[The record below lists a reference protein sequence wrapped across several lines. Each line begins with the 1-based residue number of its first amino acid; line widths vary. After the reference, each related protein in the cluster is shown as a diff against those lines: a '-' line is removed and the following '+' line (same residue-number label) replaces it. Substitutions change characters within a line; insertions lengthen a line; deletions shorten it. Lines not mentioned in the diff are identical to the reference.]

1 MSKSAQEHIAHINEL
16 IDGDITLRDYFAAQI
31 LNGHMSNSFED
42 ERELKDIAE
51 WAYEF
56 ADAMLEAREQGE

>member
-31 LNGHMSNSFED
+31 LNGHIAGPVD
-42 ERELKDIAE
+42 DDGALLDIAN

-56 ADAMLEAREQGE
+56 ADAMLEAREQGK